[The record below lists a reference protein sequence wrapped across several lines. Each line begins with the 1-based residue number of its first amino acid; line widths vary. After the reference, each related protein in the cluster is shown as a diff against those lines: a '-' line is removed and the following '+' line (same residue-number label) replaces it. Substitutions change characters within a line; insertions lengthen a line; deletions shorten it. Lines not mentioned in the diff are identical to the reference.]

1 MTHHNHGAGFH
12 VYKYADG
19 AACAGPRDPEKP
31 GPHAPGVKAQD
42 KQETPAAEYLF
53 DIACTDNCGNLTAT
67 HDGFLPIRGVR
78 VQTLIDAAV
87 IAVAAL

>member
-31 GPHAPGVKAQD
+31 GPYAPGVKAKD

-53 DIACTDNCGNLTAT
+53 DISCANDCADLTAT
-67 HDGFLPIRGVR
+67 HADVSAIKGKT
-78 VQTLIDAAV
+78 VQVLIDAAV
-87 IAVAAL
+87 TAVAAL